1 MAGWKRRSRAEVKMA
16 LSNGYDARASSL
28 VSDINAAIERV
39 VTHFEDN
46 DIALR
51 LDVLRALSAQAK
63 LAFET
68 ERVRERL
75 HQHPL
80 TKDLIDAIA
89 TTSTVFERLVAGVSV
104 DEYSCEYDAQR
115 NVEILATVRW
125 LLKDDETKQ
134 QTKKR
139 KKANASK
146 ASRSVP
152 LILWY
157 AYSRSLE
164 EDGNTLVEFRV
175 MSSVGV
181 ASTPKEL
188 VHFAMSSSSPYPRS
202 FYENQNDGDMSD
214 DEQEDEGETSKD
226 NPSSSK
232 TKHEEEDHND
242 GEDDDDDELSEKDAG
257 SKGGEEDQESAE
269 EGQEDGSYGEAV
281 EAFNFD
287 DSVIEDIM
295 KWIGEDDVDPADV
308 IGFFLA
314 LPVSEDEWQ
323 LDERITEIVFN
334 AEAKGMSDQ
343 EGEEEGREHGDES
356 E

>member
-1 MAGWKRRSRAEVKMA
+1 MA
-16 LSNGYDARASSL
+16 LSNGFDARGSSL
-28 VSDINAAIERV
+28 VAGIDAAIERV
-39 VTHFEDN
+39 VVHFEDN

-68 ERVRERL
+68 ERIRERL

-125 LLKDDETKQ
+125 LLKDDSAKQ
-134 QTKKR
+134 QIKKR
-139 KKANASK
+139 KKASASK
-146 ASRSVP
+146 ANRAVP
-152 LILWY
+152 LILRY

-181 ASTPKEL
+181 EAMPKEL
-188 VHFAMSSSSPYPRS
+188 VHFAVSSSSPYPRS
-202 FYENQNDGDMSD
+202 FYENQNDGDVSD
-214 DEQEDEGETSKD
+214 DEQEQDDEEEARSKD
-226 NPSSSK
+226 SSSK
-232 TKHEEEDHND
+232 EKQEEDHND
-242 GEDDDDDELSEKDAG
+242 SDDDNESSEKDAG
-257 SKGGEEDQESAE
+257 SEGDEEEQASAE

-334 AEAKGMSDQ
+334 AETEGMSDQ
-343 EGEEEGREHGDES
+343 EEEGEKGQEAEDES